1 MRKLIVLFLI
11 ISLFGCSSNEKK
23 ASKAIENYLSE
34 RLHDWKSYESVS
46 IGVVDSTFQMEPEV
60 WDYWTAKNNV
70 DIYLKMA
77 EEKQQLY
84 DSYKGLYSDYFVTER
99 KYLAEDIARYVDTI
113 HHYRA
118 IRDSFLVNFQ
128 PYFNGWQVDHSYRA
142 NNAMGGKTLGH
153 YRFFFDK
160 ELSEVIDV
168 KDLSE

>member
-11 ISLFGCSSNEKK
+11 VSLFGCSSNEKK

-46 IGVVDSTFQMEPEV
+46 IGVVDSTFQMEPDV
-60 WDYWTAKNNV
+60 WDYRSAKINV
-70 DIYLKMA
+70 EVFSELAD
-77 EEKQQLY
+77 ENQQKY
-84 DSYKGLYSDYFVTER
+84 NSYKGLVSDYFVTER
-99 KYLAEDIARYVDTI
+99 KYLIEDVVRYLDSVQI
-113 HHYRA
+113 YQA
-118 IRDSFLVNFQ
+118 VMDSFMVDFK
-128 PYFNGWQVDHSYRA
+128 PYFIGWQVDHSYRA